1 MKLYELTQRTK
12 IHEAIADCMKRKI
25 QLTENVFRAGS
36 DAYYETFRVA
46 RDMLAKGQLVV
57 DDNMREMLE
66 QTDIGEFHTMKN
78 GTKLALDCPMAED
91 DTDYPQVGIRNTD
104 KENVREILKKHP
116 QETKQMQDAQD
127 IGAVYGS
134 NLYNELMEY
143 YADEMPYG
151 TQKARDGDPIQ
162 WINDEL
168 DDLGFLDELIEAE
181 YKGKDV
187 ELNKPK
193 RGGPKKYYV
202 YVKNPKT
209 GNVKKINFGDA
220 GGLTAK
226 INDPDAVRSFVARHD
241 CKNKNDKTKAGY
253 WACRLPR
260 YGKSLG
266 LKGGGAWW

>member
-1 MKLYELTQRTK
+1 MKITEIYENK
-12 IHEAIADCMKRKI
+12 IKTAIDECINRGAP
-25 QLTENVFRAGS
+25 LSENVFRVGS
-36 DAYYETFRVA
+36 DAYFEVFKLA
-46 RDMLAKGQLVV
+46 RNLVESGYIKV
-57 DDNMREMLE
+57 DDNSYEMLMH
-66 QTDIGEFHTMKN
+66 TDIGETVTLKN
-78 GTKLALDCPMAED
+78 GDVIPLDCPLVEEEVVD
-91 DTDYPQVGIRNTD
+91 
-104 KENVREILKKHP
+104 
-116 QETKQMQDAQD
+116 
-127 IGAVYGS
+127 
-134 NLYNELMEY
+134 
-143 YADEMPYG
+143 
-151 TQKARDGDPIQ
+151 
-162 WINDEL
+162 
-168 DDLGFLDELIEAE
+168 EAE

-187 ELNKPK
+187 QLNKPK

-226 INDPDAVRSFVARHD
+226 INDPDAVKSFVARHD

>member
-1 MKLYELTQRTK
+1 MKITEIYENK
-12 IHEAIADCMKRKI
+12 IKTAIDECINRGAP
-25 QLTENVFRAGS
+25 LSENVFRVGS
-36 DAYYETFRVA
+36 DAYFEVFKLA
-46 RDMLAKGQLVV
+46 RNLVESGYIKV
-57 DDNMREMLE
+57 DDNSYEMLMH
-66 QTDIGEFHTMKN
+66 TDIGETVTLKN
-78 GTKLALDCPMAED
+78 GDVIPLDCPLVEEVSLKTESEHSDRAGQIAADSVRGSTFSSKD
-91 DTDYPQVGIRNTD
+91 DLESALSDALPDFPDKDYDRGKAVERAM
-104 KENVREILKKHP
+104 EIL
-116 QETKQMQDAQD
+116 
-127 IGAVYGS
+127 YG
-134 NLYNELMEY
+134 
-143 YADEMPYG
+143 
-151 TQKARDGDPIQ
+151 
-162 WINDEL
+162 EL
-168 DDLGFLDELIEAE
+168 DDMISEAE

-187 ELNKPK
+187 QLNKPK

-209 GNVKKINFGDA
+209 GNIKKINFGDA

>member
-1 MKLYELTQRTK
+1 MESF
-12 IHEAIADCMKRKI
+12 E
-25 QLTENVFRAGS
+25 
-36 DAYYETFRVA
+36 
-46 RDMLAKGQLVV
+46 VV
-57 DDNMREMLE
+57 S
-66 QTDIGEFHTMKN
+66 G
-78 GTKLALDCPMAED
+78 
-91 DTDYPQVGIRNTD
+91 DTCESWYHQ
-104 KENVREILKKHP
+104 NVRVHERKKRLVFGNH
-116 QETKQMQDAQD
+116 
-127 IGAVYGS
+127 
-134 NLYNELMEY
+134 Y
-143 YADEMPYG
+143 YH
-151 TQKARDGDPIQ
+151 
-162 WINDEL
+162 
-168 DDLGFLDELIEAE
+168 E

-187 ELNKPK
+187 QLNKPK